1 MNKEDRVAWWDLND
15 LKTIAMINDLAIQHK
30 YLSYK
35 FLCHHFFLGLDVRW
49 RRLLS
54 VGCRNCSGIFWT
66 GKTFAN
72 TWRFVSF
79 LASTFR
85 LELVSCMKLGLW
97 FMILISEPSKTS
109 NFSVLLGLSLR
120 GYHQAFGGKNSV
132 VFPRSRFGRIF
143 DRGAS
148 SRILR
153 RWSSPL
159 FIWFGKKISQ
169 HRYAFHV
176 QLSSLIPDTSPVHL
190 TNFASLCL

>member
-1 MNKEDRVAWWDLND
+1 MYAGVDCFPLAVAIVLEFSELGGHLPIPGALSRSWHRLPGRNLLLAWNWDCD
-15 LKTIAMINDLAIQHK
+15 SWFSYLKPLKNIQ
-30 YLSYK
+30 L
-35 FLCHHFFLGLDVRW
+35 
-49 RRLLS
+49 
-54 VGCRNCSGIFWT
+54 
-66 GKTFAN
+66 
-72 TWRFVSF
+72 
-79 LASTFR
+79 
-85 LELVSCMKLGLW
+85 
-97 FMILISEPSKTS
+97 
-109 NFSVLLGLSLR
+109 SVLLGLSLR